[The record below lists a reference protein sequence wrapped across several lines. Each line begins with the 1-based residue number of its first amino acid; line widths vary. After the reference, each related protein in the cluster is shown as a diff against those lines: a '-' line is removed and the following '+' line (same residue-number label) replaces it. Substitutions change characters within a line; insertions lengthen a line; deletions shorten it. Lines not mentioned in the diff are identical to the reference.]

1 MCLLKFLYLVFETRF
16 FFWVLACLLYLYS
29 FTFSFN
35 SATLRY
41 ILSYRD
47 NACYVFPSI
56 ASISSNTYLFIV
68 TSDFKLH
75 MEITKI
81 SVVVV
86 RDHVTAWPPGQS
98 GNFIHRLN
106 QKSPLARPQV
116 NDLGTRLWV
125 YRVYGRWQIR
135 LVVIVVWECGEYGLW
150 GSTRASEK
158 LELFEPECE
167 NADRTV
173 EVHGSWRPT
182 WKFEN
187 VAEGMR
193 SPSLSKGFSS
203 SCQCN

>member
-1 MCLLKFLYLVFETRF
+1 MSLSEQETLCLLKFLYLVFETRIF
-16 FFWVLACLLYLYS
+16 FFFFGFLHLFCIFIS
-29 FTFSFN
+29 FPLFFN

-86 RDHVTAWPPGQS
+86 RDRVTAWPPGQS
-98 GNFIHRLN
+98 GNFINFIHRLN

-116 NDLGTRLWV
+116 NDLARLWF

-135 LVVIVVWECGEYGLW
+135 LVVIVV
-150 GSTRASEK
+150 
-158 LELFEPECE
+158 ECE
-167 NADRTV
+167 NAERTV
-173 EVHGSWRPT
+173 YEDQRAPVRNWSCLNPSVRMRRGRFMKTHMKIWERCWRDAMSIP
-182 WKFEN
+182 F
-187 VAEGMR
+187 
-193 SPSLSKGFSS
+193 
-203 SCQCN
+203 